1 MSSRSWPLIIFLLIV
16 SVSAYVGTFI
26 MLRTPVEVAQKA
38 GLSVIHLPRNDR
50 SENAPVIISVTVNH
64 DSLPSAKPRVT
75 LYFKQ
80 DREGRVYQRRDMVRL
95 AGTDS
100 YQQWLPGQSK
110 GKKTFY
116 IVEAES
122 AGGIKLT
129 LPEGGDN
136 EEAPFFIR
144 WVGKTA
150 RWLLYSHILFMVGA
164 FLVIMHA
171 FYYALA
177 HLFTGNFHRSLYPL
191 VLWGTGLFFIAGIP
205 LGLAVAY
212 QAFGVAWGG
221 IPYGT
226 DITDNKTL
234 ITLLYWIVIMVLFK
248 GNPFCFAKER
258 SFLIG
263 PRSFSWLV
271 LAGCALTV
279 TVFLIPHSI

>member
-1 MSSRSWPLIIFLLIV
+1 
-16 SVSAYVGTFI
+16 
-26 MLRTPVEVAQKA
+26 MLRSPLEMAQKS
-38 GLSVIHLPRNDR
+38 GFSMVHLPRNDR
-50 SENAPVIISVTVNH
+50 SENTPAVISVSVNH
-64 DSLPSAKPRVT
+64 GSLPSAEPKVT
-75 LYFKQ
+75 IYFKQ
-80 DREGRVYQRRDMVRL
+80 DKEGKIYQRRSMVRL

-100 YQQWLPGQSK
+100 YLQSLPGQLK

-122 AGGIKLT
+122 STGIRVT
-129 LPEGGDN
+129 LPESKEK
-136 EEAPFFIR
+136 EEKSFFIR
-144 WVGKTA
+144 WVGKSS

-177 HLFTGNFHRSLYPL
+177 HLFTGNFHRNLCPL

-212 QAFGVAWGG
+212 QAFGVAWSG

-234 ITLLYWIVIMVLFK
+234 ITLLYWIVVMVLFK
-248 GNPFCFAKER
+248 GNPFRLAKEK

-263 PRSFSWLV
+263 ARSFSWLV
-271 LAGCALTV
+271 LFGCAITV
-279 TVFLIPHSI
+279 TVFLLPHSI